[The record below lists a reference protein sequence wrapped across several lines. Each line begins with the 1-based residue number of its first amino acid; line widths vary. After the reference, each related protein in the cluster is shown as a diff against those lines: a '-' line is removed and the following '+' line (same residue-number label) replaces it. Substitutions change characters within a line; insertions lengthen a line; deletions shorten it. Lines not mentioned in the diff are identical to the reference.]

1 MRAKPSK
8 LKTLTLLCALALQA
22 QYAHAAV
29 PSQQPLM
36 LGASAPPL
44 MMLVMQRDHKLY
56 YEAYNDASDL
66 DGDGSIDVGFKP
78 TMTYLGYFDS
88 NLCYTYQNARFEPT
102 AKATS
107 MKCSSA
113 WSGNFLNYLTTS
125 RMDALRRVLY
135 GGMRSTDSATETVLE
150 RAFIPQDAHSWGKEY
165 TSTAVDGYNISDYAP
180 LSQPSSGKRHLFA
193 NTTLLNTTV
202 PLLRVR
208 TNSTDHFYNWV
219 SKEAMVAGSDC
230 ATGGNNTHTCTG
242 SLTDYTVRVK
252 VCVSGLLDDVCT
264 QYSSGDYKPTGLLQK
279 YGANESMHFGLL
291 TGSYQNNLS
300 GGVLRKNV
308 GPFTDEID
316 SSTGVFKLVANNNAG
331 IVNTLNR
338 FKVTGFSGNYGTCG
352 WIVTRAPANG
362 ECQMWGNP
370 VGEMMY
376 ETVRYFAGAAAT
388 SNYSATNSF
397 TDESTA
403 LALPSPTWKDPYKTV
418 ANGGIGEKVCSK
430 PFMMVI
436 SDINPS
442 YDSDELP
449 GSYYQSSGFS
459 GTLTS
464 ASGSSLNVA
473 TVADKIWTDE
483 GLTTAP
489 YFIGQSGSTTDSAPT
504 AKTVSGFSTIRGL
517 APEEPTK
524 QGSYYSAAVAKWAR
538 TNQVNSLSSV
548 SKIQT
553 FSVALASPLPKIS
566 IPISSGSKSIT
577 IIPFAKSV
585 SGSGKDGSISTSTT
599 FQPTNQLVDY
609 YITTIK
615 NTDTSNKDTS
625 VNGGRPYYQFMINYE
640 DVEQGADHD
649 MDAMAQYTVSLNS
662 DNTVTV
668 QVDSTYA
675 AGGIVQHM
683 GYIISGSTAD
693 GTYLVVR
700 DYDTSEATDK
710 NITYSLDYP
719 SDKDSKVA
727 LPLTYTKT
735 FTAGTSSA
743 SFIPHDPLWYAA
755 KWGGYKDSGSSTT
768 LTSSTQWDSDN
779 NGTPDNYYLVT
790 NPAKL
795 YDQLDKA
802 FNDVIGRTS
811 TASAVATNSSR
822 MNVDSRAY
830 QGTYS
835 SSDWSGDLKAYSVT
849 STGGLGTLQWSA
861 SEHIPAAASRNIFTW
876 KMTQPSSGNYSAA
889 GIAFSY
895 TNLSTNQLTS
905 LGQAP
910 AFGTTTITAANQ
922 TNLINYIRGDQSN
935 EGTSYRA
942 RTSLLGDVIDSSPT
956 YGGGID
962 QGYELL
968 VSTEGGSTY
977 PAYVTAKKAGAQT
990 VYFGANDGMLH
1001 AVDATTGAERFAFI
1015 PNGVI
1020 GNLKYLASTDYNN
1033 NHKFFVDGALAYS
1046 DAYTSVNGGT
1056 TPSWRSFVAGTTGA
1070 GGHSVFALDVTNAA
1084 SFSASNVVWEFTNS
1098 DLGDLGYT
1106 MSAPTI
1112 AKMPNGR
1119 WAVIVGNGPESSS
1132 GTAKLFIIYLNVALN
1147 DATGWT
1153 SGQDYCVLS
1162 TDTTT
1167 DNGLGTPV
1175 VVVDSNYVAQYV
1187 YAGDVKGRMWRFNVA
1202 GSTTSACPSTW
1213 TSNKVFTAINSSSVA
1228 QPITA
1233 APAVVDSINGTG
1245 KMVLFGTGRFYATS
1259 DPTDTT
1265 VQSLYGILDPLT
1277 TTDPAITR
1285 SNLTAQT
1292 ITSETTGTVTN
1303 ASGASYTWTIRN
1315 TSSNTVDYTTKKGW
1329 YMDLSTSA
1337 GERVISQPAIVSGM
1351 IEFPSLVPS
1360 ADACSAG
1367 GASWLYA
1374 LDPQTGAAPSAP
1386 FFDLN
1391 YSDTFDSADNVNG
1404 KLASAV
1410 QYGIGGVTPTI
1421 LTDGSSSYV
1430 VNQNSGTTSNS
1441 SGSGASGS
1449 SSSGGSGTSASAS
1462 SGSSSSSS
1470 SDTSTENKGL
1480 QQRGSRVMA
1489 TWRQVK

>member
-8 LKTLTLLCALALQA
+8 LKALTVLCALALQA
-22 QYAHAAV
+22 EYAHAVV

-36 LGASAPPL
+36 LGSSAPPL

-56 YEAYNDASDL
+56 FPAYNDATDL
-66 DGDGSIDVGFKP
+66 DGDGVPDTGYKP
-78 TMTYLGYFDS
+78 SMVYLGYFDS
-88 NLCYTYQNARFEPT
+88 NLCYAYSTSNTRFEP
-102 AKATS
+102 ASKATS
-107 MKCSSA
+107 MKCSNA
-113 WSGNFLNYLTTS
+113 WSGNWLNYMTTS

-135 GGMRSTDSATETVLE
+135 GGMRYSDTATDTVLQ
-150 RAFIPQDAHSWGKEY
+150 RAFIPQESHSWGKEY
-165 TSTAVDGYNISDYAP
+165 NSTAADGYNISDYTP
-180 LSQPSSGKRHLFA
+180 LSQPSSGARHIFA
-193 NTTLLNTTV
+193 NVTLLGTTN

-208 TNSTDHFYNWV
+208 TNSTDHFYNWT
-219 SKEAMVAGSDC
+219 SKEQPVSGDTC
-230 ATGGNNTHTCTG
+230 ATGGNNTHSCTG
-242 SLTDYTVRVK
+242 TLTDYVVRVR
-252 VCVSGLLDDVCT
+252 VCVSGLLDDACT
-264 QYSSGDYKPTGLLQK
+264 AYPNGDYKPTGLLQK
-279 YGANESMHFGLL
+279 YGANDSMHFGLL
-291 TGSYQNNLS
+291 TGSYLKNLS
-300 GGVLRKNV
+300 GGVLRKNI
-308 GPFTDEID
+308 GSFTDEIN
-316 SSTGVFKLVANNNAG
+316 SATGQFLLTSDNDQG
-331 IVNTLNR
+331 IVNTVNR
-338 FKVTGFSGNYGTCG
+338 MAVTGFGPGSYQYTCG
-352 WIVTRAPANG
+352 WISTRVVNSG

-370 VGEMMY
+370 IGEMMY
-376 ETVRYFAGAAAT
+376 ETVRYFGGASAT
-388 SNYSATNSF
+388 SNYLVTQNAGE
-397 TDESTA
+397 EST
-403 LALPSPTWKDPYKTV
+403 LKLPVATWKDPYKTV
-418 ANGGIGEKVCSK
+418 ANGGVGEKVCSK

-449 GSYYQSSGFS
+449 GSAFQSSSFS
-459 GTLTS
+459 GTLS
-464 ASGSSLNVA
+464 SSGGASLNVSTEA
-473 TVADKIWTDE
+473 NKIWASE
-483 GLTTAP
+483 GLASGN
-489 YFIGQSGSTTDSAPT
+489 YFIGQSGSTTDNAPT
-504 AKTVSGFSTIRGL
+504 AKSVTGFGNIRGL

-524 QGSYYSAAVAKWAR
+524 QGSFYSAAVAEWAR
-538 TNQVNSLSSV
+538 TNQVNALSTV
-548 SKIQT
+548 SKVQT
-553 FSVALASPLPKIS
+553 FSVVLASPLPRIT
-566 IPISSGSKSIT
+566 IPINGKTIT

-585 SGSGKDGSISTSTT
+585 GGSSISASSSA
-599 FQPTNQLVDY
+599 FQPTDQLVNY
-609 YITTIK
+609 YITSIK
-615 NTDTSNKDTS
+615 NTTSSNTDST
-625 VNGGRPYYQFMINYE
+625 VNGGRPQYKFTINFE
-640 DVEQGADHD
+640 DQEQGADFD
-649 MDAMAQYTVSLNS
+649 MDAMVDYIVELEANGTVSVSLNS
-662 DNTVTV
+662 N
-668 QVDSTYA
+668 YA
-675 AGGIVQHM
+675 AGGIIQHM
-683 GYIISGSTAD
+683 GYVVSGSTAD
-693 GTYLVVR
+693 GTYLLVR
-700 DYDTSEATDK
+700 DYDTAAGSDI
-710 NITYSLDYP
+710 NYYLDTPYP
-719 SDKDSKVA
+719 HSGTP
-727 LPLTYTKT
+727 LPLTSLKY
-735 FTAGTSSA
+735 FSAGASSA
-743 SFIPHDPLWYAA
+743 SFLPHDPLWYAA

-768 LTSSTQWDSDN
+768 LTSSTQWDADN

-895 TNLSTNQLTS
+895 ANLSADQLTS

-910 AFGTTTITAANQ
+910 AFGTTTITATNQ
-922 TNLINYIRGDQSN
+922 TNLVSYIRGDQSN
-935 EGTSYRA
+935 EGTNYRA

-1001 AVDATTGAERFAFI
+1001 AVNATTGAERFAFI
-1015 PNGVI
+1015 PNGVM

-1046 DAYTSVNGGT
+1046 DAYTSVNDGT
-1056 TPSWRSFVAGTTGA
+1056 TPSWRSFVVGTTGA
-1070 GGHSVFALDVTNAA
+1070 GGHSVFALDVTNASTFA
-1084 SFSASNVVWEFTNS
+1084 ASNVVWEFTNS

-1119 WAVIVGNGPESSS
+1119 WAVIVGNGPESST

-1147 DATGWT
+1147 DGWT

-1167 DNGLGTPV
+1167 GNGLGTPV

-1213 TSNKVFTAINSSSVA
+1213 TSNKVFTATNSSSVA

-1233 APAVVDSINGTG
+1233 APAVVDSTNGGG
-1245 KMVLFGTGRFYATS
+1245 KMVLFGTGRFYATT

-1329 YMDLSTSA
+1329 YMDLTTSA
-1337 GERVISQPAIVSGM
+1337 GERVISQPAMVSGM
-1351 IEFPSLVPS
+1351 IEFPTLVPS

-1367 GASWLYA
+1367 GTSWLYA
-1374 LDPQTGAAPSAP
+1374 LDPQTGAAPSSP

-1430 VNQNSGTTSNS
+1430 VNQNSGTTSSNT
-1441 SGSGASGS
+1441 GSGASGS
-1449 SSSGGSGTSASAS
+1449 SSSSGAGTSTSAS

-1470 SDTSTENKGL
+1470 SSSTPTENKGL